1 LAYFGRPEIA
11 KMLYCF
17 YSKQTE
23 RDMWEVNSLNPGDTQ
38 WGISRT
44 VVNAQGRF
52 QLEKHVKIFKSY
64 ESALA
69 QVNKLNGVA

>member
-1 LAYFGRPEIA
+1 
-11 KMLYCF
+11 
-17 YSKQTE
+17 
-23 RDMWEVNSLNPGDTQ
+23 MWEVNSLDPSDTQ

-69 QVNKLNGVA
+69 QARKLNDVA